1 MRNTGPAFLAGY
13 RRDYYG
19 GALMVLIGL
28 SAVVQGASY
37 KVGTLTR
44 MGSGFFPVALGV
56 LLIILGVLIGGN
68 ARRGQPAIRQP
79 VEPGDDGHAGPE
91 WRGWI
96 CILAGIGSFAVIGPY
111 AGLLP
116 ATFTTVF
123 ISALGDRDN
132 TWLSALVLAV
142 VMTVIAYGVFW
153 YALQLQIPL
162 FGEA

>member
-1 MRNTGPAFLAGY
+1 
-13 RRDYYG
+13 
-19 GALMVLIGL
+19 
-28 SAVVQGASY
+28 
-37 KVGTLTR
+37 
-44 MGSGFFPVALGV
+44 VALGV
-56 LLIILGVLIGGN
+56 VLIILGVLIGGN
-68 ARRGQPAIRQP
+68 ARRGEPAASLSA
-79 VEPGDDGHAGPE
+79 EHGGGAHAGPE

-111 AGLLP
+111 GGLLP
-116 ATFTTVF
+116 ATFATVF

-142 VMTVIAYGVFW
+142 IMTVIAYVVFW